1 MRPKLIH
8 THRTEVIV
16 KWHITVP
23 LLHASLTLPKHCQAG
38 IACEVGQLDGTIAVI
53 QKIYDATRLPGAR
66 KDIHTRLVDEISRR
80 DGLRR
85 ALRIAAD
92 VVEVDAAELAEI
104 AEEALAQKLT
114 AELRREAKEG

>member
-1 MRPKLIH
+1 MERFDPRRATEKIH
-8 THRTEVIV
+8 
-16 KWHITVP
+16 
-23 LLHASLTLPKHCQAG
+23 
-38 IACEVGQLDGTIAVI
+38 
-53 QKIYDATRLPGAR
+53 DATPLPRAR

-92 VVEVDAAELAEI
+92 VVEVDAAELADI
-104 AEEALAQKLT
+104 AEEALAKKLS